1 VQPGARSDTVL
12 HLALTAE
19 LPSVSAASPKCG
31 TAGLGSAR
39 SRVGTIAAV
48 WFALD
53 GAAASTRQGSS
64 RRRQQ
69 LCGRGQAI
77 TLPLVTASLTAGRH
91 RPIPSAPNS
100 RARRASS
107 GVSALARMPRR
118 RSSSDQRSTVSK
130 FSSTFGSANGTSSAD
145 TRPVEPSMAIR
156 SWLCRTRSPT
166 RSSRRS
172 TSTRSRRRPPRW
184 SVLSLSPAPPK
195 GRSSSQHLHEFGVH
209 GRQPVVRTRNLRG
222 RDLRVPPLCKIL
234 ARRVPAGHS
243 ECREGSLPPPSTPW
257 AHSSNTTKL
266 FHNPRARYGLGKRR
280 ASVDEGLWNDGIP
293 WSFLAR

>member
-1 VQPGARSDTVL
+1 MRYSRARIRTLSRWNDC
-12 HLALTAE
+12 
-19 LPSVSAASPKCG
+19 S
-31 TAGLGSAR
+31 GLVRAR
-39 SRVGTIAAV
+39 RRCC
-48 WFALD
+48 F
-53 GAAASTRQGSS
+53 TRQGSS

-172 TSTRSRRRPPRW
+172 TSTRSPAA
-184 SVLSLSPAPPK
+184 PAPLVGLELVAGAAK
-195 GRSSSQHLHEFGVH
+195 GEIVF
-209 GRQPVVRTRNLRG
+209 
-222 RDLRVPPLCKIL
+222 
-234 ARRVPAGHS
+234 
-243 ECREGSLPPPSTPW
+243 STP
-257 AHSSNTTKL
+257 
-266 FHNPRARYGLGKRR
+266 P
-280 ASVDEGLWNDGIP
+280 
-293 WSFLAR
+293 